1 MNKLTLSALLVASTL
16 SFNALA
22 DDAVPAFKHESVGVS
37 KTRAEVMAE
46 LAQARKEG
54 KSYIWG
60 ANNLPNPPASAT
72 PRTRAEVMAELREA
86 KATGEYALLHSDE
99 PSLVVVK
106 RLPKDEPAL
115 AGVCGVRC
123 GQLVAG
129 GRAAA
134 RAARRRVADAGGPA
148 RRRRAARRR
157 WRSRWR

>member
-22 DDAVPAFKHESVGVS
+22 DDVVPTFKHEAVGAS

-115 AGVCGVRC
+115 AGQVKA
-123 GQLVAG
+123 QNAH
-129 GRAAA
+129 
-134 RAARRRVADAGGPA
+134 
-148 RRRRAARRR
+148 
-157 WRSRWR
+157 